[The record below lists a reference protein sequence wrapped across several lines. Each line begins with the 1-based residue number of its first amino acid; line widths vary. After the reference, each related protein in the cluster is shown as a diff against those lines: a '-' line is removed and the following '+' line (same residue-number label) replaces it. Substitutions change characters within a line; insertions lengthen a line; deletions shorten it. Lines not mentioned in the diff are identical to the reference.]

1 MHCNNP
7 SSTSDQITMKG
18 VLIPQVKTHK
28 HLGLTINN
36 ALKWTD
42 HINNTYTTCVRQ
54 VGILR
59 RLRKKLDPSV
69 IKRIYTAALRPK
81 MEYACGIWSGGT
93 TTKLVEL
100 QKTFCR
106 RHNIDLSPLQQRF
119 LYISLILLFKIH
131 LNLTPKYLSEF
142 LPAHSSTSGYGF
154 RK

>member
-1 MHCNNP
+1 MVFNAEKSAHLSVHCNYP

-42 HINNTYTTCVRQ
+42 HINNTHSTCARQ

-69 IKRIYTAALRPK
+69 IKRIYTGAIRPK
-81 MEYACGIWSGGT
+81 MEYACAIWSGGT

-100 QKTFCR
+100 HILPTTQHRPPNFTTK
-106 RHNIDLSPLQQRF
+106 
-119 LYISLILLFKIH
+119 ISLFH
-131 LNLTPKYLSEF
+131 LTPFIENSLESNTEA
-142 LPAHSSTSGYGF
+142 LT
-154 RK
+154 